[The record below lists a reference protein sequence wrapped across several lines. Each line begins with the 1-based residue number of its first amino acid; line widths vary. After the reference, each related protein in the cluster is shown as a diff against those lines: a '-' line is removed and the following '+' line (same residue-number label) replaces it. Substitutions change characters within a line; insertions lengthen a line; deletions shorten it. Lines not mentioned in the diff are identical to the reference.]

1 MSELE
6 KGRCP
11 VCRQLVALRH
21 WSPQLKARLP
31 FPVIGT
37 HVYRGQA
44 CQGIARRPAVVPAP

>member
-1 MSELE
+1 VSELP

-11 VCRQLVALRH
+11 VCGELVVLRTR
-21 WSPQLKARLP
+21 SPLRKTRLP

-44 CQGIARRPAVVPAP
+44 CQGIARRPVAS

>member
-1 MSELE
+1 VSRPE

-11 VCRQLVALRH
+11 VCRELVGLRS

-44 CQGIARRPAVVPAP
+44 CQGIARRPLES